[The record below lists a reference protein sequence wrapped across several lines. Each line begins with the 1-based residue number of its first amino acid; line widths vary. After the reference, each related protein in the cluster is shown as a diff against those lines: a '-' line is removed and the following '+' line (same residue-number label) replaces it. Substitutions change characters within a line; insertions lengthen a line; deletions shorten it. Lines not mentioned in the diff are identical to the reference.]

1 MTDSLRDRIAAV
13 IEKERNQWAGGDAAS
28 EVLADA
34 VIAALGSDCIYRY
47 ACANCGDFWF
57 DKSERM
63 QRFALLHSRLHQT
76 KDEHDNDKR
85 LFKDG
90 VWGCGQSDCKACY

>member
-1 MTDSLRDRIAAV
+1 MSDLRTRIITAML
-13 IEKERNQWAGGDAAS
+13 S
-28 EVLADA
+28 EDDVALMADA
-34 VIAALGSDCIYRY
+34 VIRELGSDCIYRY
-47 ACANCGDFWF
+47 ACAHCGDFWF

-76 KDEHDNDKR
+76 KDEHD
-85 LFKDG
+85 KDG